1 MADFDN
7 DEIISVLNDLIET
20 CKDGEHG
27 FHDAADAAGDS
38 RLEELFRTYSEQR
51 GRFASELQEEVR
63 KLGGDPQ
70 ERDHVSAAF
79 HRGWMNVKSAVADRD
94 DGVIISE
101 VERGEDAAVNNY
113 QEALRNILPSGLRSL
128 IEKQFD
134 SIQQAHQ
141 KVRELEITRKAG

>member
-27 FHDAADAAGDS
+27 FHDAADAAGDR

-63 KLGGDPQ
+63 KLGGDP
-70 ERDHVSAAF
+70 RNAATS
-79 HRGWMNVKSAVADRD
+79 RQ
-94 DGVIISE
+94 
-101 VERGEDAAVNNY
+101 Y
-113 QEALRNILPSGLRSL
+113 CSG
-128 IEKQFD
+128 
-134 SIQQAHQ
+134 
-141 KVRELEITRKAG
+141 AGSM